1 MTTWLL
7 IDIDGVI
14 NVETSNRLA
23 KRAGL
28 RSTHVRVPDGH
39 RYKIHY
45 DPKIHAWLKQA
56 RAAGLTPVWCSTWQD
71 LANELLANQL
81 GLEPLPIVEFDKSNE
96 GSKVPGILR
105 FLSGDRLGDAFVWI
119 DDEILDSDRA
129 LLRDAAA
136 GPYELIDTE
145 PDTGWTQDIVD
156 QAIAFAKAQASRS
169 PKHVT

>member
-14 NVETSNRLA
+14 NVDTSNRLA

-28 RSTHVRVPDGH
+28 RSTHVHGPDGY
-39 RYKIHY
+39 RFKIHY
-45 DPKIHAWLKQA
+45 DPKIHAWLAQA

-81 GLEPLPIVEFDKSNE
+81 GLEPLPVIAFDKWNE

-105 FLSGDRLGDAFVWI
+105 FLSGDRSGDAFVWL
-119 DDEILDSDRA
+119 DDEITDDDRE
-129 LLRDAAA
+129 LLHDAAA
-136 GPYELIDTE
+136 GLYELIDTE
-145 PDTGWTQDIVD
+145 PATGWTQDIVD
-156 QAIAFAKAQASRS
+156 QAIAFAKAQVSRS
-169 PKHVT
+169 SKHMT